1 MFLSKIILYLC
12 IMLRAYLYELLPTSE
27 QSNQITQM
35 AGSCRF
41 VYNLALETKICA
53 YQSSLKKNISC
64 FELMKQ
70 LTDLKED
77 EKTKWLNNVP
87 SQSLQQAISNL
98 DTAFS
103 NFFRGKASF
112 PKFKKKSHKQSFR
125 IPQGIKVDFNN
136 WKVFIPKLKW
146 VEFCRDRQFKGEI
159 RQATISKTPTNR
171 YFISILVENS
181 KGLPKKKP
189 IKESTAI
196 GIDVGLKHFAIFSN
210 GTKIENP
217 KFLFHNLKRLKV
229 EQRTMQRRYKKGK
242 KFEGQSNGY
251 KKQKLVVAKLHEKI
265 SNQRKDFLH
274 KVSTNIINN
283 HDNICVENLNIAGM
297 VQNRKLSRSIS
308 DVGWGQFMSYLKYK
322 SEWYGKN
329 FLQIGRFEPSSKI
342 CNVCGVVNNSLL
354 LADREWTCPNG
365 HTLDRDVNASINI
378 KKFGLRSKPLLAN
391 AVQ

>member
-1 MFLSKIILYLC
+1 
-12 IMLRAYLYELLPTSE
+12 MLKAYRYELLPSNE
-27 QSNQITQM
+27 QKNTLNNICGAT
-35 AGSCRF
+35 RF

-70 LTDLKED
+70 LTELKED
-77 EKTKWLNNVP
+77 EKTKWLNDVP

-103 NFFRGKASF
+103 NFFRGRADF

-125 IPQGIKVDFNN
+125 IPQGIKVDFEN

-171 YFISILVENS
+171 YFISILVENGKS
-181 KGLPKKKP
+181 LPKKKS
-189 IKESTAI
+189 IIEETAV
-196 GIDVGLKHFAIFSN
+196 GIDVGLKHFAVLSN

-217 KFLFHNLKRLKV
+217 KYLFHNLKRLRI
-229 EQRTMQRRYKKGK
+229 EQRTLQRRYKKGK
-242 KFEGQSNGY
+242 KFDEQSNGY
-251 KKQKLVVAKLHEKI
+251 KKQKMVVAKLHDKI

-274 KVSTNIINN
+274 KISTSIINS
-283 HDNICVENLNIAGM
+283 HDTICVENLNITGM

-322 SEWYGKN
+322 SDWYGKN
-329 FLQIGRFEPSSKI
+329 FLQIGKFEPSSKI
-342 CNVCGVVNNSLL
+342 CNVCGAVNNSLSL
-354 LADREWTCPNG
+354 SDRKWTCSNG

-378 KKFGLRSKPLLAN
+378 KKFGLRAKPLLAN